1 MPYAE
6 TGRLAAESI
15 TTVGKTLDD
24 FLSLSK
30 IEDGRMQLEP
40 TDLGVRG
47 WLTESISAFQ
57 IALNAKEQHLLVSI
71 SVDVPHTIRAD
82 GNRLRQVLNNYL
94 SNAIKFSPP
103 GCDSKCRFVIEF
115 HAPRI
120 HLPPPCSYR

>member
-1 MPYAE
+1 MEPYVE

-30 IEDGRMQLEP
+30 IEDGRMRLEP

-47 WLTESISAFQ
+47 WLTESISTFQ
-57 IALNAKEQHLLVSI
+57 IALKAKDQHLHVTIAL
-71 SVDVPHTIRAD
+71 DVPQTIRAD

-103 GCDSKCRFVIEF
+103 GCDSESRGDGKLCVKRLID
-115 HAPRI
+115 R
-120 HLPPPCSYR
+120 